1 MAETTGSGVP
11 QGAALALFKKAIAKR
26 RLVFMEA
33 GLGTFVLNLIGM
45 GTAMYSMT
53 VYDRVIPNSGLQTL
67 WVLTMG
73 VFIAIVLEL
82 VMKQVRASMV
92 DRACKY
98 IDMELSDRF
107 FTEALSIRMDARPRS
122 IGTFASQVRM
132 YESVRTFLTASTL
145 FLLADIPFAFMFV
158 AVIAIIA
165 GPVSL
170 VPLILVPVAMG
181 SGLFFIRPFE
191 RMTKKNVDESNLK
204 NGLLIESIDG
214 IETVKALGAERTF
227 RQRWH
232 ALTVSMAEND
242 LAMKSQSTLST
253 NLTQVIQQLSYI
265 GIVAVGVFSITGGSL
280 TMGGLIAC
288 TIVSGRALGPFA
300 QIGSLMVQWQH
311 SKAALQGLDAILASP
326 KDGQIPGGGH
336 AISPDFCNNEV
347 RFEGVLFAY
356 EPQHPA
362 IEVSGLAFNPGDRV
376 AVIGAVGSGKSTM
389 LKLMAGL
396 YRPLEGRVF
405 LDGVDVSQLST
416 DFLRTHVH
424 YLPQD
429 SRLFNGTLRENL
441 ILGLAEDPGDEAILT
456 AARETGLD
464 RAIAAHPRGFNLRIS
479 EGGAGLSGGQRQLVT
494 LTRLLMSRRNLMLLD
509 EPTSSIDGP
518 LEEQCATALMK
529 AVDPN
534 GVVVMVTHKNSLV
547 RFANRII
554 VMDRGK
560 IVMDGPRDVV
570 LSNLR
575 QKPGAQ
581 TAQAAQAT
589 ASA

>member
-1 MAETTGSGVP
+1 MAEMTGPGVP
-11 QGAALALFKKAIAKR
+11 SGAALALFKQAMAKR

-67 WVLTMG
+67 WVLTIG
-73 VFIAIVLEL
+73 VVIAIALEL

-107 FTEALSIRMDARPRS
+107 FSEALSIRMDARPRS

-170 VPLILVPVAMG
+170 VPLVLVPIAMA
-181 SGLFFIRPFE
+181 SGLFFIGPFE

-227 RQRWH
+227 RKRWH

-265 GIVAVGVFSITGGSL
+265 GIVAVGVFSISGGSL

-326 KDGQIPGGGH
+326 KDGQVAGGGQS
-336 AISPDFCNNEV
+336 INPDFCNNEV
-347 RFEGVLFAY
+347 RFEGVQFAY

-376 AVIGAVGSGKSTM
+376 AVIGPIGSGKSTL

-396 YRPLEGRVF
+396 YRPVQGRVF
-405 LDGVDVSQLST
+405 LDGVDVSHLSP
-416 DFLRTHVH
+416 DFLRKHVH

-441 ILGLAEDPGDEAILT
+441 ILGLEEDPGDELILS

-464 RAIAAHPRGFNLRIS
+464 RAIASHPRGFNLMIS

-518 LEEQCATALMK
+518 MEEQCTQALMK
-529 AVDPN
+529 ALDPN
-534 GVVVMVTHKNSLV
+534 GVLVMVTHKNSLV

-560 IVMDGPRDVV
+560 IVTDGPRDAV
-570 LSNLR
+570 LANLR
-575 QKPGAQ
+575 QRPG
-581 TAQAAQAT
+581 AQAAQPAQ
-589 ASA
+589 AAPSV